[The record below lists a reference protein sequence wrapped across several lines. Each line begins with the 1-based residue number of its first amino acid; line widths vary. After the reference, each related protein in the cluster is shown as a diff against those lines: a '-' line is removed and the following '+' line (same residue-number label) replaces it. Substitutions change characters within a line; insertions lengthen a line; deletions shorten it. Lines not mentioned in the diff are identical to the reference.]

1 MIDSMIQRL
10 KSASITLSVA
20 ALFLMVLM
28 VMVEITARTFFQF
41 SFLVVD
47 EMAGYLMVAMVFLGL
62 IYSFDSES
70 FVRVEAFY
78 SKYTGKFKST
88 IDLIFLIIVF
98 IYSSTLTYYIV
109 KLNISSYQLE
119 SKSFSYIQTLLYIP
133 QLSMSIGLIGF
144 CLYLVL
150 VILKKVG
157 GKA

>member
-1 MIDSMIQRL
+1 MIQRL
-10 KSASITLSVA
+10 KLASITLSVT

-62 IYSFDSES
+62 IFSFDSES

-78 SKYTGKFKST
+78 SNYTGKFKST
-88 IDLIFLIIVF
+88 IDLIFLIIIL

-157 GKA
+157 GRA